1 MHSSGVT
8 PYHCFTNYLA
18 RVIEEKCVS
27 CGTCIDLCPMHA
39 IELVDTAAKVDDS
52 KCIGCGVCAHHCP
65 EDAIELKRIE
75 NREVFIPPPKI
86 KIE

>member
-1 MHSSGVT
+1 M

-18 RVIEEKCVS
+18 EIVEDKCVA
-27 CGTCIDLCPMHA
+27 CGTCVEICPMHT
-39 IELVDTAAKVDDS
+39 IEMDSTVAKVSAS

-65 EDAIELKRIE
+65 EGAIELKRIE
-75 NREVFIPPPKI
+75 GREVFVPPPKI